1 MEEKNLKESQIS
13 RGLRVLE
20 ALFLDPI
27 NGLSNKEIIEKTKLS
42 AVDVSRKLKE
52 LEEVKWA
59 EKNDLGRWTPS
70 VKPVGLLKKYNLYL
84 SATAEKIESFET
96 RTNAYA
102 RR

>member
-1 MEEKNLKESQIS
+1 MEEKILKESQIS

-20 ALFLDPI
+20 TLFLDPI

-42 AVDVSRKLKE
+42 AVEVCRKLKQ

-84 SATAEKIESFET
+84 NSAAEKIESFEV
-96 RTNAYA
+96 RTNAWA